1 MDPLIIALIVLVL
14 AVIGGASVVASRSS
28 GGWGGR
34 VLRPRTSLA
43 VVGGGRVLETNPR
56 SGAGAAVPSDL
67 PANPVG
73 PVRTASLPLA
83 GASPHPEVLGD
94 ASSAVTKLV
103 DRLDR
108 IEERLGGFERQ
119 VALHLDAARE
129 ESRAGRES
137 IRSIIATADARQ
149 VAGLERL
156 RSDIAGFLPGVGTAT
171 PDSGLWERR
180 ADAAMGVY
188 AGVARLESSLAQ
200 VTNPILLPGE
210 AYAPPVE
217 FLPESLAWEN
227 WKDVGER
234 AFSLADAISA
244 QRLCFSDPTRQEL
257 TAFITTLR
265 GALTR
270 AIYPNLVPDPTPEQ
284 LDGLRSALGALAGE
298 LPRVR
303 RALETEFRSLS
314 GPVDS
319 SSSHPDGPA

>member
-1 MDPLIIALIVLVL
+1 
-14 AVIGGASVVASRSS
+14 
-28 GGWGGR
+28 
-34 VLRPRTSLA
+34 
-43 VVGGGRVLETNPR
+43 
-56 SGAGAAVPSDL
+56 
-67 PANPVG
+67 
-73 PVRTASLPLA
+73 
-83 GASPHPEVLGD
+83 
-94 ASSAVTKLV
+94 
-103 DRLDR
+103 
-108 IEERLGGFERQ
+108 
-119 VALHLDAARE
+119 
-129 ESRAGRES
+129 AGRES
-137 IRSIIATADARQ
+137 IRAIIATADARQ

-156 RSDIAGFLPGVGTAT
+156 RSDIVGFLPGVGAAT
-171 PDSGLWERR
+171 PDGGLWERR
-180 ADAAMGVY
+180 AEAAMGVY